1 MSAADDQVG
10 ATRAADPAD
19 AALVAALRG
28 GDEGAFRGLVL
39 RHHAALVRLARAS
52 VASQG
57 VAEEVA
63 QDTWLAVIQGID
75 RFEGRSSLK
84 SWIFAI
90 LVNRARSRA
99 ARERRSVPMSSLG
112 GAAGDDGPAVDP
124 DRFVQP
130 GRRWGGHW
138 SSPPVPW
145 EPAERL
151 LAQETRGV
159 VAGAIDRLPAM
170 QRVVVSL
177 RDIEGWSSEEVCLLL
192 EISEGNQRV
201 LLHRGRARVR
211 AALEDHLSGEG

>member
-1 MSAADDQVG
+1 MVAADEPIDP
-10 ATRAADPAD
+10 ARAGDPAD
-19 AALVAALRG
+19 AALVAALRN
-28 GDEGAFRGLVL
+28 GDEAAFRELVR

-52 VASQG
+52 VPSHA

-63 QDTWLAVIQGID
+63 QETWLAVIQGIG

-90 LVNRARSRA
+90 LVNRARSRGV
-99 ARERRSVPMSSLG
+99 REHRSVPMSSLA
-112 GAAGDDGPAVDP
+112 GAGDDDGPAVDA
-124 DRFVQP
+124 DRFVRP
-130 GRRWGGHW
+130 GQRWGGHW

-159 VAGAIDRLPAM
+159 VAAAIDRLPAQ

-177 RDIEGWSSEEVCLLL
+177 RDVEGWSSEEVCDLLAL
-192 EISEGNQRV
+192 SEGNQRV
-201 LLHRGRARVR
+201 LLHRGRAKVR
-211 AALEDHLSGEG
+211 AALEDHLGGGD